1 MPRPPRLDDAEVAAR
16 LSALP
21 GWTVEEGKLHQTF
34 TFRDFPEAWRFMTAV
49 AQEAEALDHHP
60 EWLNIYSR
68 VTVDLITHDAGGS
81 DRGREVAQREHP
93 AGADDPSDRDWHS
106 ASEEPRVGFRR
117 ARAGDSPGARAG

>member
-68 VTVDLITHDAGGS
+68 VTVDLITHDAGGITELHFELAS
-81 DRGREVAQREHP
+81 RMQVLAEREV
-93 AGADDPSDRDWHS
+93 
-106 ASEEPRVGFRR
+106 
-117 ARAGDSPGARAG
+117 